1 MRVRVKFL
9 NVYSGLI
16 GKKSAQLSF
25 DRPVS
30 LRELLEEVVR
40 GAPVRFKEFVLD
52 GQGEFKSHVW
62 IYVARKRV
70 FDFDMRLTG
79 GEEVVFSLPLVG
91 G

>member
-16 GKKSAQLSF
+16 GKKSGLYSF
-25 DRPVS
+25 DRSVR

-40 GAPVRFKEFVLD
+40 GAPYRFKEFVLD
-52 GQGEFKSHVW
+52 ERGGFKSHVW
-62 IYVARKRV
+62 IYIARKRV
-70 FDFDMRLTG
+70 FDFDMRLEG

>member
-1 MRVRVKFL
+1 MQVAVKFL

-16 GKKSAQLSF
+16 GKKSARYSF
-25 DRPVS
+25 DRPIR

-52 GQGEFKSHVW
+52 EQGGFKSHVW
-62 IYVARKRV
+62 IYIARKRV
-70 FDFDMRLTG
+70 FDFDMRLSG